1 MTDDMTLGFR
11 LNGEEQTVRT
21 PADTRLADL
30 LRENFALT
38 AAKTACRI
46 GRCGSCLVLM
56 NGHAVNSC
64 LLMAWQIEGADI
76 ISPEALAALPEGR
89 VVREAL
95 VAEVA
100 FQCGYC
106 APGFA
111 VALTALLRRR
121 PDAEEGEIRTALGGN
136 LCRCT
141 GYSSI
146 LRGAARRA
154 RSGFCA
160 VRRPRHRLSAWKQTR
175 WRSPKINLNL
185 RKLVPMRAGR
195 AARGPLAPKPATSSR
210 RAGN

>member
-1 MTDDMTLGFR
+1 MIDDMTVRFR
-11 LNGEEQTVRT
+11 LNGEAVTISA
-21 PADTRLADL
+21 PADTRLVDL
-30 LRENFALT
+30 LRENLALT

-76 ISPEALAALPEGR
+76 VSPEALAALPEGR
-89 VVREAL
+89 TVREAL

-106 APGFA
+106 APGFT

-121 PDAEEGEIRTALGGN
+121 PDANESEMRAALGGN

-146 LRGAARRA
+146 LRGAALAQRLLRGETSA
-154 RSGFCA
+154 QSA
-160 VRRPRHRLSAWKQTR
+160 HRVEADSMAIAKE
-175 WRSPKINLNL
+175 
-185 RKLVPMRAGR
+185 
-195 AARGPLAPKPATSSR
+195 
-210 RAGN
+210 